1 MGDKKDFPESDK
13 KYYRNLV
20 AMILNN
26 DAEKKKVVDGRARV
40 QIATFKEQLPDADDE
55 TMVFF
60 LASMAHVVA
69 RIMAAPMQEVS
80 EMIERIFD
88 TNVIAVASVM
98 DAYDID
104 SKTVP
109 KYDPP
114 AHDRDDD
121 QGRAHMTDDQLAEV
135 EKIINRQYL

>member
-1 MGDKKDFPESDK
+1 MSAKKDFPENDK

-20 AMILNN
+20 AMIINN
-26 DAEKKKVVDGRARV
+26 DADKKKVLDGRARV

-69 RIMAAPMQEVS
+69 RIMATPLQEVS

-88 TNVIAVASVM
+88 TNVVAVASVM

-114 AHDRDDD
+114 AHDDDD
-121 QGRAHMTDDQLAEV
+121 DPQGARMTPEQLAEV